1 MGTIAGVQQVP
12 IGALTPYER
21 NAKLHSPEQVKKIA
35 DSIREF
41 GFISPCL
48 IDREGNVIAGHG
60 RLLAAQELG
69 MTEVP
74 CVCVEGLTEA
84 QRRAYILAD
93 NRLTELGEWDD
104 ALVLEELK
112 QLQEERF
119 DTGITGFDLEAID
132 ITDDMDAEIE
142 PDEFEQIEN
151 TAQAKVHRGEIWQ
164 LGDHRLMC
172 GDSTNRDDIIALMGG
187 ATADL
192 LVTDPPYNVALGVGD
207 TPEIAKKRHRRT
219 DGLQIENDAMEN
231 CEFEDFLFAAF
242 ENAGEVMR
250 PGAAYY
256 CWYASTSQKSF
267 QTALERSGMPP
278 HQVLIWVK
286 SSLVLGRQDYQWRHE
301 PCFYGWKEGAGH
313 YFIDARALTTV
324 MDPTEDMTKEQ
335 LLQIVKDLTS
345 ITTTIYEDKPV
356 RSEEHP
362 TMKPLGLFKKLIRN
376 SSRKCENVL
385 DIFCGS
391 GTTIL
396 AAEEMGRRAFGME
409 LDPRFCDVIIERWEQ
424 ATGGKAVQ
432 VNV

>member
-1 MGTIAGVQQVP
+1 M
-12 IGALTPYER
+12 
-21 NAKLHSPEQVKKIA
+21 
-35 DSIREF
+35 
-41 GFISPCL
+41 
-48 IDREGNVIAGHG
+48 
-60 RLLAAQELG
+60 
-69 MTEVP
+69 
-74 CVCVEGLTEA
+74 
-84 QRRAYILAD
+84 
-93 NRLTELGEWDD
+93 
-104 ALVLEELK
+104 
-112 QLQEERF
+112 
-119 DTGITGFDLEAID
+119 
-132 ITDDMDAEIE
+132 
-142 PDEFEQIEN
+142 
-151 TAQAKVHRGEIWQ
+151 
-164 LGDHRLMC
+164 
-172 GDSTNRDDIIALMGG
+172 
-187 ATADL
+187 
-192 LVTDPPYNVALGVGD
+192 TDPPYNVALGVGD
-207 TPEIAKKRHRRT
+207 TPEVAKKRHRRM

-231 CEFEDFLFAAF
+231 REFEDFLFAAF
-242 ENAGEVMR
+242 ENAGEVMK

-278 HQVLIWVK
+278 HQILIWVK

-313 YFIDARALTTV
+313 YFIDARTLTTV

-356 RSEEHP
+356 RSEAHP

-376 SSRKCENVL
+376 SSRKRENVL

-409 LDPRFCDVIIERWEQ
+409 LDPHFCDVIIERWEQ